1 MHLGDAVIR
10 IQVNLIIFEFYMRVF
25 PTLLQIVTTVTHH
38 KPSCHLRTQCVY
50 LKNTQLKPKLIYCY
64 IFIVMFFYY
73 MYVAIC
79 LDAGQAARP
88 MDQHWSL
95 GQTGAAKDCHHRAP
109 RRWKGG
115 F

>member
-1 MHLGDAVIR
+1 M
-10 IQVNLIIFEFYMRVF
+10 Y
-25 PTLLQIVTTVTHH
+25 
-38 KPSCHLRTQCVY
+38 
-50 LKNTQLKPKLIYCY
+50 
-64 IFIVMFFYY
+64 FYY
-73 MYVAIC
+73 MYVVIC

-109 RRWKGG
+109 WWWKGR